1 MSMHLESVI
10 EFGKVLD
17 NLYKDLESYETQNW
31 DTSLKDTWSHL
42 INGELIP
49 IMDKMRVKQIFY
61 STDTI
66 INSTDTIKSI
76 SKLVLKVHQN
86 FNQSTLFDLNIV
98 NKLSDEIKK
107 LGRLEKSEFVE
118 IFDRE
123 RSESEFDEL
132 MFLTNQEID
141 KSKIN
146 LPDDFFELLR
156 NYLNYNRPNKVNEI
170 FNNYLD
176 IYNYLINNNKLEA
189 SKKIR
194 DLYDKFIIF
203 EQKRLNDDMAR
214 QLEEEKRQKILNDDV
229 AKQLEEAK
237 EIVQDVKLN
246 ITKNTNSIVLYNYSE
261 EAEKLKFKIERLN
274 KIIIQIFL
282 GIVLIF
288 VLKSILLI
296 FFNDSFDNIF
306 TFITFLSI
314 VFTLSALLTY
324 LIKDYHQTKKLYD
337 FYNIRYLELNALP
350 KYMNELSVEQRKDLL
365 IKLAPIYFIGAHNQN
380 SPDNN
385 DVDFSSIDKKLEEIT
400 KIVTKLKDLT
410 K

>member
-31 DTSLKDTWSHL
+31 DTSLKNTWSDL
-42 INGELIP
+42 IDGELTP
-49 IMDKMRVKQIFY
+49 IMHKMRVKQIFY

-86 FNQSTLFDLNIV
+86 FNESTLFDLNLV

-107 LGRLEKSEFVE
+107 LERLEKSEFVE

-123 RSESEFDEL
+123 RSESELDEL
-132 MFLTNQEID
+132 MYLTNLEIN
-141 KSKIN
+141 KLKIT
-146 LPDDFFELLR
+146 LPDDFTNLLQ

-203 EQKRLNDDMAR
+203 EQKRLNDEVAR
-214 QLEEEKRQKILNDDV
+214 
-229 AKQLEEAK
+229 QLEEAK
-237 EIVQDVKLN
+237 EIAQDVKLN
-246 ITKNTNSIVLYNYSE
+246 ITKNSNSIVIYHYSE
-261 EAEKLKFKIERLN
+261 EAEKLKSKIERLN
-274 KIIIQIFL
+274 KIIILIFL

-288 VLKSILLI
+288 SLKSILLI
-296 FFNDSFDNIF
+296 FFNDSFNNIF

-324 LIKDYHQTKKLYD
+324 LIKDYNQTKNLYD

-350 KYMNELSVEQRKDLL
+350 TYMNELSVEQRKDLL